1 MTERRSAQA
10 RLSPVFAVYRWIL
23 FVIITIA
30 AIAFI
35 PYAITELADSSSAGV
50 PGTATVTSCDKQAYQ
65 TCYGNFTSSDG
76 RVTIT
81 DAKISGGGEDSVGT
95 KLTAYGDMASRTI
108 NVPLSGGIMVRN
120 IALPIVLVLIWIPL
134 CWLCIWRPIKRRNRR
149 RRQRRLE
156 PPKET

>member
-1 MTERRSAQA
+1 MAERRSAQS
-10 RLSPVFAVYRWIL
+10 RMSSIFAVYRWIL

-50 PGTATVTSCDKQAYQ
+50 PGTATVTTCDKQAYQ
-65 TCYGNFTSSDG
+65 TCYGNFTSSDS

-81 DAKISGGGEDSVGT
+81 NAKISGGGEDSVGT
-95 KLTAYGDMASRTI
+95 KLAAFGDAPTRTI
-108 NVPLSGGIMVRN
+108 NVPLSGPITARN

-134 CWLCIWRPIKRRNRR
+134 FWLCVWRPIKRRALR
-149 RRQRRLE
+149 RRQRS
-156 PPKET
+156 TT